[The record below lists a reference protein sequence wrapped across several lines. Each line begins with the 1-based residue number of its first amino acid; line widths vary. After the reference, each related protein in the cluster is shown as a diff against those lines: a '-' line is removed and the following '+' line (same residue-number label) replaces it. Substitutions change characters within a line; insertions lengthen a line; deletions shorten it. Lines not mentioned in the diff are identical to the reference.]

1 MKGRETGVN
10 KIKMHCTKS
19 QRTNKRMRKTE
30 LEYRGQESATTSKG
44 NSTYNT
50 ELTSLQFTFSGMLA
64 ASFLVPLVLLY
75 PPSIPVSTTAANY
88 R

>member
-1 MKGRETGVN
+1 MKGRETGIN
-10 KIKMHCTKS
+10 ISKMHFAKS

-30 LEYRGQESATTSKG
+30 LEHRGQESATTSKG

-50 ELTSLQFTFSGMLA
+50 ELTSLQFSFPGTLA
-64 ASFLVPLVLLY
+64 VSFLVPSVILY
-75 PPSIPVSTTAANY
+75 PPSIPASVTAANY